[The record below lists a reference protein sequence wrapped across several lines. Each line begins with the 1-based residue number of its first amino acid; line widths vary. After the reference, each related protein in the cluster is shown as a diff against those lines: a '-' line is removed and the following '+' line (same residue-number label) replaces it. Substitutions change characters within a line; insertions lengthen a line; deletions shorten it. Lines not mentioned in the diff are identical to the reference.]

1 MGIKIHDKNRVVFF
15 ILKLVEWKF
24 FFYAKNDEERKQ
36 HFKFVFLFSCFFF
49 CILPVFPREWSQGY
63 EVVCFWRS
71 RVNHGRQGTA
81 ASFLRTAIKFSFHSK
96 YITRSFPFVFAL
108 WRHKNHH
115 ILRTISLHFV
125 LLTTH
130 DHSDIVYL
138 NNL

>member
-1 MGIKIHDKNRVVFF
+1 MIKTGWFSLSWNSLSGNFSFMLKMTKKGSN
-15 ILKLVEWKF
+15 IL
-24 FFYAKNDEERKQ
+24 N
-36 HFKFVFLFSCFFF
+36 LFSFFLGFFF

-115 ILRTISLHFV
+115 ILRDNFSSFRI
-125 LLTTH
+125 
-130 DHSDIVYL
+130 I
-138 NNL
+138 NNPWPQRYRLFE